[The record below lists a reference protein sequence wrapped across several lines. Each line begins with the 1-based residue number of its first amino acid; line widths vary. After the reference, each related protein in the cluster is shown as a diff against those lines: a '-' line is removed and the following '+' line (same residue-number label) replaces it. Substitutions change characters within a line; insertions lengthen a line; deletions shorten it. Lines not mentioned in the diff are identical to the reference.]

1 MKSVAMTAQCQRFS
15 RNPSS
20 LSWDPVS
27 GEIVN
32 CPALVGKHMVT
43 VWLPDG
49 AKISRKH
56 SFADCSPGDVTLV
69 IPEKTK
75 LGICFGQMKASK
87 FESDMVEFSLV
98 PEPIKPAQSKTKR

>member
-1 MKSVAMTAQCQRFS
+1 MKSVPMTAQCQRFS

-49 AKISRKH
+49 GKISRKH
-56 SFADCSPGDVTLV
+56 SFADSSPDGGPLV
-69 IPEKTK
+69 IPPKTK

-98 PEPIKPAQSKTKR
+98 PDPVIPASSKPKR

>member
-1 MKSVAMTAQCQRFS
+1 MKSVSMTAQCQWFS

-20 LSWDPVS
+20 LVWDPVND
-27 GEIVN
+27 EIVS

-56 SFADCSPGDVTLV
+56 SFADSSPEEGPLV
-69 IPEKTK
+69 IPAKTK
-75 LGICFGQMKASK
+75 LGICFGQLKASK
-87 FESDMVEFSLV
+87 FESDMVEFCLV
-98 PEPIKPAQSKTKR
+98 PDTLTQGRRSQC